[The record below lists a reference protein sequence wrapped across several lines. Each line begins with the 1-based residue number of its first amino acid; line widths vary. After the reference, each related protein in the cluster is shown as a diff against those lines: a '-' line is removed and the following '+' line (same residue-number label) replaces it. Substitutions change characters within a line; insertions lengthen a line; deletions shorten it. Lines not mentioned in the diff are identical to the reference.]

1 MGYIFLQTLIFF
13 HSAPPQ
19 EGWIFFTACLSVYKT
34 PRQKPESLKARSSSL
49 AFKPQCAFIIHFV
62 P

>member
-1 MGYIFLQTLIFF
+1 MGYIFLQTLFF

-19 EGWIFFTACLSVYKT
+19 EGWNFFIACLSVYKI
-34 PRQKPESLKARSSSL
+34 PRQKLESLKARISSL
-49 AFKPQCAFIIHFV
+49 AFKPQCAFIIHLV